1 MEFKYRGLRA
11 RLEHVDVTDEEVT
24 RQLVRLQQQS
34 QRRTPVFDR
43 PSQNGDELVLDY
55 AGFADGQQFA
65 GGTAEKQTL
74 VLGSGTFIPGFEEQ
88 LVGKNPGDDVT
99 VHVTFPAQYHAPEL
113 AGKDA
118 EFRCH
123 IHEIRTVAPYAL
135 DDTFAKEVGECETM
149 DEMRQKMRTSL
160 EDYYAERAEMEL
172 RERLLHQAAATMD
185 FTPDPA
191 EISKAV
197 EEQLDTMSAQLAQKN
212 LTLEDYCKFTN
223 STLDQ
228 MREDARPGAEQAVRI
243 KALVRKVA
251 QLEDLHAAEEDVA
264 QALSEICRAN
274 HMTMEELQPY
284 YDDAFAAAVDELGAW
299 IGKNGHSLI
308 YGGSETGLMGRLALS
323 ALAAGAEVTGV
334 EPRFFVEQ
342 EVQCDQLT
350 RLIVTEDM
358 PQRKAKM
365 IELGQAFIAMPGGTG
380 TLEEISEVMSLVS
393 LKKLNTPC
401 ILYNLDGYYDSLKA
415 LLSRMIAAGLSTPER
430 QKGIYFA
437 RSLAEIEEILARD

>member
-65 GGTAEKQTL
+65 GGTVEKQTL
-74 VLGSGTFIPGFEEQ
+74 ALGSGTFIPGFEEQ

-172 RERLLHQAAATMD
+172 RERLLHQAAASMD

-284 YDDAFAAAVDELGAW
+284 YDDAFAAAVEYSILLA
-299 IGKNGHSLI
+299 KVTKLI
-308 YGGSETGLMGRLALS
+308 RTS
-323 ALAAGAEVTGV
+323 AVL
-334 EPRFFVEQ
+334 
-342 EVQCDQLT
+342 
-350 RLIVTEDM
+350 ED
-358 PQRKAKM
+358 
-365 IELGQAFIAMPGGTG
+365 
-380 TLEEISEVMSLVS
+380 
-393 LKKLNTPC
+393 
-401 ILYNLDGYYDSLKA
+401 
-415 LLSRMIAAGLSTPER
+415 
-430 QKGIYFA
+430 
-437 RSLAEIEEILARD
+437 

>member
-65 GGTAEKQTL
+65 GGTAENQTL

-284 YDDAFAAAVDELGAW
+284 YDDAFAAAVEYSILLA
-299 IGKNGHSLI
+299 KVTKLI
-308 YGGSETGLMGRLALS
+308 RTNAVL
-323 ALAAGAEVTGV
+323 
-334 EPRFFVEQ
+334 
-342 EVQCDQLT
+342 
-350 RLIVTEDM
+350 ED
-358 PQRKAKM
+358 
-365 IELGQAFIAMPGGTG
+365 
-380 TLEEISEVMSLVS
+380 
-393 LKKLNTPC
+393 
-401 ILYNLDGYYDSLKA
+401 
-415 LLSRMIAAGLSTPER
+415 
-430 QKGIYFA
+430 
-437 RSLAEIEEILARD
+437 

>member
-11 RLEHVDVTDEEVT
+11 RLEHVDVTDEEVS

-55 AGFADGQQFA
+55 AGFADGKQFA

-88 LVGKNPGDDVT
+88 LIGKNPGDDVT
-99 VHVTFPAQYHAPEL
+99 VHVTFPVAYHAPEL

-123 IHEIRTVAPYAL
+123 IHEICTVAPYAL
-135 DDTFAKEVGECETM
+135 DDTFAREVGECETM

-212 LTLEDYCKFTN
+212 LTLEDYCRFTN

-251 QLEDLHAAEEDVA
+251 QLEDLHADEEDVA

-284 YDDAFAAAVDELGAW
+284 YDDAFAAAVEYSILLA
-299 IGKNGHSLI
+299 KVTKLI
-308 YGGSETGLMGRLALS
+308 RVS
-323 ALAAGAEVTGV
+323 AVL
-334 EPRFFVEQ
+334 
-342 EVQCDQLT
+342 
-350 RLIVTEDM
+350 ED
-358 PQRKAKM
+358 
-365 IELGQAFIAMPGGTG
+365 
-380 TLEEISEVMSLVS
+380 
-393 LKKLNTPC
+393 
-401 ILYNLDGYYDSLKA
+401 
-415 LLSRMIAAGLSTPER
+415 
-430 QKGIYFA
+430 
-437 RSLAEIEEILARD
+437 

>member
-172 RERLLHQAAATMD
+172 RERLLHQAAASMD

-228 MREDARPGAEQAVRI
+228 MREEIASMETERQRQEGEAAVLEASITHQNENIVRI
-243 KALVRKVA
+243 RQELERALTRFDLILLPAAPSVAPRLGESLSDPLQMYLSDVYTVTANLAGLPCASFPCGEEEQTGLPVGA
-251 QLEDLHAAEEDVA
+251 QLLARRDEEGLLLRAA
-264 QALSEICRAN
+264 
-274 HMTMEELQPY
+274 
-284 YDDAFAAAVDELGAW
+284 DAFQRHTDYHL
-299 IGKNGHSLI
+299 HR
-308 YGGSETGLMGRLALS
+308 GGM
-323 ALAAGAEVTGV
+323 
-334 EPRFFVEQ
+334 
-342 EVQCDQLT
+342 
-350 RLIVTEDM
+350 
-358 PQRKAKM
+358 
-365 IELGQAFIAMPGGTG
+365 
-380 TLEEISEVMSLVS
+380 
-393 LKKLNTPC
+393 
-401 ILYNLDGYYDSLKA
+401 
-415 LLSRMIAAGLSTPER
+415 
-430 QKGIYFA
+430 A
-437 RSLAEIEEILARD
+437 R

>member
-55 AGFADGQQFA
+55 AGFADGKQFA

-88 LVGKNPGDDVT
+88 LIGKNPGDDVT

-243 KALVRKVA
+243 KALVRKIA

-284 YDDAFAAAVDELGAW
+284 YDDAFAAAVEYSILLA
-299 IGKNGHSLI
+299 KVTKLI
-308 YGGSETGLMGRLALS
+308 RTTA
-323 ALAAGAEVTGV
+323 V
-334 EPRFFVEQ
+334 
-342 EVQCDQLT
+342 
-350 RLIVTEDM
+350 
-358 PQRKAKM
+358 
-365 IELGQAFIAMPGGTG
+365 
-380 TLEEISEVMSLVS
+380 LE
-393 LKKLNTPC
+393 N
-401 ILYNLDGYYDSLKA
+401 
-415 LLSRMIAAGLSTPER
+415 
-430 QKGIYFA
+430 
-437 RSLAEIEEILARD
+437 

>member
-55 AGFADGQQFA
+55 AGFADGKQFA

-191 EISKAV
+191 EVSKAV

-243 KALVRKVA
+243 KALVRKVT

-284 YDDAFAAAVDELGAW
+284 YDDAFAAAVEYSILLA
-299 IGKNGHSLI
+299 KVTKLI
-308 YGGSETGLMGRLALS
+308 RTTA
-323 ALAAGAEVTGV
+323 V
-334 EPRFFVEQ
+334 
-342 EVQCDQLT
+342 
-350 RLIVTEDM
+350 
-358 PQRKAKM
+358 
-365 IELGQAFIAMPGGTG
+365 
-380 TLEEISEVMSLVS
+380 LE
-393 LKKLNTPC
+393 N
-401 ILYNLDGYYDSLKA
+401 
-415 LLSRMIAAGLSTPER
+415 
-430 QKGIYFA
+430 
-437 RSLAEIEEILARD
+437 

>member
-118 EFRCH
+118 EFRCR

-172 RERLLHQAAATMD
+172 LERLLHQAAATMD

-284 YDDAFAAAVDELGAW
+284 YDDAFAAAVEYSILLA
-299 IGKNGHSLI
+299 KVTKLI
-308 YGGSETGLMGRLALS
+308 RTS
-323 ALAAGAEVTGV
+323 AVL
-334 EPRFFVEQ
+334 
-342 EVQCDQLT
+342 
-350 RLIVTEDM
+350 ED
-358 PQRKAKM
+358 
-365 IELGQAFIAMPGGTG
+365 
-380 TLEEISEVMSLVS
+380 
-393 LKKLNTPC
+393 
-401 ILYNLDGYYDSLKA
+401 
-415 LLSRMIAAGLSTPER
+415 
-430 QKGIYFA
+430 
-437 RSLAEIEEILARD
+437 

>member
-43 PSQNGDELVLDY
+43 PSQNGDE
-55 AGFADGQQFA
+55 
-65 GGTAEKQTL
+65 L

-172 RERLLHQAAATMD
+172 RERLLHQAAASMD

-284 YDDAFAAAVDELGAW
+284 YDDAFAAAVEYSILLA
-299 IGKNGHSLI
+299 KVTKLI
-308 YGGSETGLMGRLALS
+308 RTS
-323 ALAAGAEVTGV
+323 AVL
-334 EPRFFVEQ
+334 
-342 EVQCDQLT
+342 
-350 RLIVTEDM
+350 ED
-358 PQRKAKM
+358 
-365 IELGQAFIAMPGGTG
+365 
-380 TLEEISEVMSLVS
+380 
-393 LKKLNTPC
+393 
-401 ILYNLDGYYDSLKA
+401 
-415 LLSRMIAAGLSTPER
+415 
-430 QKGIYFA
+430 
-437 RSLAEIEEILARD
+437 

>member
-135 DDTFAKEVGECETM
+135 DDTFAKEVGECGTM

-197 EEQLDTMSAQLAQKN
+197 EEQLDTMSAQLAQ
-212 LTLEDYCKFTN
+212 
-223 STLDQ
+223 
-228 MREDARPGAEQAVRI
+228 
-243 KALVRKVA
+243 
-251 QLEDLHAAEEDVA
+251 
-264 QALSEICRAN
+264 
-274 HMTMEELQPY
+274 
-284 YDDAFAAAVDELGAW
+284 
-299 IGKNGHSLI
+299 
-308 YGGSETGLMGRLALS
+308 
-323 ALAAGAEVTGV
+323 
-334 EPRFFVEQ
+334 
-342 EVQCDQLT
+342 
-350 RLIVTEDM
+350 
-358 PQRKAKM
+358 
-365 IELGQAFIAMPGGTG
+365 
-380 TLEEISEVMSLVS
+380 
-393 LKKLNTPC
+393 
-401 ILYNLDGYYDSLKA
+401 
-415 LLSRMIAAGLSTPER
+415 
-430 QKGIYFA
+430 
-437 RSLAEIEEILARD
+437 

>member
-65 GGTAEKQTL
+65 GGTAENQTL

-88 LVGKNPGDDVT
+88 LVGKDPGDDVT

-118 EFRCH
+118 EFHCH

-172 RERLLHQAAATMD
+172 RERLLHQAAASMD

-284 YDDAFAAAVDELGAW
+284 YDDAFAAAVEYSILLA
-299 IGKNGHSLI
+299 KVTKLI
-308 YGGSETGLMGRLALS
+308 RTS
-323 ALAAGAEVTGV
+323 AVL
-334 EPRFFVEQ
+334 
-342 EVQCDQLT
+342 
-350 RLIVTEDM
+350 ED
-358 PQRKAKM
+358 
-365 IELGQAFIAMPGGTG
+365 
-380 TLEEISEVMSLVS
+380 
-393 LKKLNTPC
+393 
-401 ILYNLDGYYDSLKA
+401 
-415 LLSRMIAAGLSTPER
+415 
-430 QKGIYFA
+430 
-437 RSLAEIEEILARD
+437 

>member
-43 PSQNGDELVLDY
+43 PSQNGDELVRDY

-65 GGTAEKQTL
+65 GGPADTPTL
-74 VLGSGTFIPGFEEQ
+74 GLGRGTFIPGFEEQ

-172 RERLLHQAAATMD
+172 RERLLRQAAATMD

-284 YDDAFAAAVDELGAW
+284 YDDAFAAAVEYSILLA
-299 IGKNGHSLI
+299 KVTKLI
-308 YGGSETGLMGRLALS
+308 RTS
-323 ALAAGAEVTGV
+323 AVL
-334 EPRFFVEQ
+334 
-342 EVQCDQLT
+342 
-350 RLIVTEDM
+350 ED
-358 PQRKAKM
+358 
-365 IELGQAFIAMPGGTG
+365 
-380 TLEEISEVMSLVS
+380 
-393 LKKLNTPC
+393 
-401 ILYNLDGYYDSLKA
+401 
-415 LLSRMIAAGLSTPER
+415 
-430 QKGIYFA
+430 
-437 RSLAEIEEILARD
+437 

>member
-55 AGFADGQQFA
+55 AGFADGKQFA

-172 RERLLHQAAATMD
+172 RERLLHQAAASMD

-284 YDDAFAAAVDELGAW
+284 YDDAFAAAVEYSILLA
-299 IGKNGHSLI
+299 KVTKLI
-308 YGGSETGLMGRLALS
+308 RTS
-323 ALAAGAEVTGV
+323 AVL
-334 EPRFFVEQ
+334 
-342 EVQCDQLT
+342 
-350 RLIVTEDM
+350 ED
-358 PQRKAKM
+358 
-365 IELGQAFIAMPGGTG
+365 
-380 TLEEISEVMSLVS
+380 
-393 LKKLNTPC
+393 
-401 ILYNLDGYYDSLKA
+401 
-415 LLSRMIAAGLSTPER
+415 
-430 QKGIYFA
+430 
-437 RSLAEIEEILARD
+437 

>member
-74 VLGSGTFIPGFEEQ
+74 ALGSGTFIPGFEEQ

-172 RERLLHQAAATMD
+172 RERLLHQAAASMD

-228 MREDARPGAEQAVRI
+228 MREDARQIG
-243 KALVRKVA
+243 
-251 QLEDLHAAEEDVA
+251 
-264 QALSEICRAN
+264 RA
-274 HMTMEELQPY
+274 H
-284 YDDAFAAAVDELGAW
+284 V
-299 IGKNGHSLI
+299 
-308 YGGSETGLMGRLALS
+308 
-323 ALAAGAEVTGV
+323 
-334 EPRFFVEQ
+334 
-342 EVQCDQLT
+342 
-350 RLIVTEDM
+350 
-358 PQRKAKM
+358 
-365 IELGQAFIAMPGGTG
+365 
-380 TLEEISEVMSLVS
+380 
-393 LKKLNTPC
+393 
-401 ILYNLDGYYDSLKA
+401 
-415 LLSRMIAAGLSTPER
+415 
-430 QKGIYFA
+430 
-437 RSLAEIEEILARD
+437 

>member
-1 MEFKYRGLRA
+1 M
-11 RLEHVDVTDEEVT
+11 
-24 RQLVRLQQQS
+24 
-34 QRRTPVFDR
+34 
-43 PSQNGDELVLDY
+43 
-55 AGFADGQQFA
+55 
-65 GGTAEKQTL
+65 
-74 VLGSGTFIPGFEEQ
+74 
-88 LVGKNPGDDVT
+88 
-99 VHVTFPAQYHAPEL
+99 TFPAQYHAPEL

-172 RERLLHQAAATMD
+172 RERLLRQAAATMD

-284 YDDAFAAAVDELGAW
+284 YDDAFAAAVEYSILLA
-299 IGKNGHSLI
+299 KVTKLI
-308 YGGSETGLMGRLALS
+308 RTS
-323 ALAAGAEVTGV
+323 AVL
-334 EPRFFVEQ
+334 
-342 EVQCDQLT
+342 
-350 RLIVTEDM
+350 ED
-358 PQRKAKM
+358 
-365 IELGQAFIAMPGGTG
+365 
-380 TLEEISEVMSLVS
+380 
-393 LKKLNTPC
+393 
-401 ILYNLDGYYDSLKA
+401 
-415 LLSRMIAAGLSTPER
+415 
-430 QKGIYFA
+430 
-437 RSLAEIEEILARD
+437 

>member
-65 GGTAEKQTL
+65 GGTAAKQTL

-172 RERLLHQAAATMD
+172 RERLLHQAAASMD

-284 YDDAFAAAVDELGAW
+284 YDDAFAAAVEYSILLA
-299 IGKNGHSLI
+299 KVTKLI
-308 YGGSETGLMGRLALS
+308 RTNAVL
-323 ALAAGAEVTGV
+323 
-334 EPRFFVEQ
+334 
-342 EVQCDQLT
+342 
-350 RLIVTEDM
+350 ED
-358 PQRKAKM
+358 
-365 IELGQAFIAMPGGTG
+365 
-380 TLEEISEVMSLVS
+380 
-393 LKKLNTPC
+393 
-401 ILYNLDGYYDSLKA
+401 
-415 LLSRMIAAGLSTPER
+415 
-430 QKGIYFA
+430 
-437 RSLAEIEEILARD
+437 

>member
-55 AGFADGQQFA
+55 AGFADVQQFA

-88 LVGKNPGDDVT
+88 LVGKDPGDDVT

-284 YDDAFAAAVDELGAW
+284 YDDAFAAAVEYSILLA
-299 IGKNGHSLI
+299 KVTKLI
-308 YGGSETGLMGRLALS
+308 RTNAVL
-323 ALAAGAEVTGV
+323 
-334 EPRFFVEQ
+334 
-342 EVQCDQLT
+342 
-350 RLIVTEDM
+350 ED
-358 PQRKAKM
+358 
-365 IELGQAFIAMPGGTG
+365 
-380 TLEEISEVMSLVS
+380 
-393 LKKLNTPC
+393 
-401 ILYNLDGYYDSLKA
+401 
-415 LLSRMIAAGLSTPER
+415 
-430 QKGIYFA
+430 
-437 RSLAEIEEILARD
+437 

>member
-1 MEFKYRGLRA
+1 MSFVYKGLKANFEKLTVTEHELDRQMDRLRQQTPRVIPVTERA
-11 RLEHVDVTDEEVT
+11 AKMGDDV
-24 RQLVRLQQQS
+24 
-34 QRRTPVFDR
+34 
-43 PSQNGDELVLDY
+43 VLDY
-55 AGFADGQQFA
+55 AGFVDGKQFD
-65 GGTAEKQTL
+65 GGTAQKQTL

-172 RERLLHQAAATMD
+172 RERLLRQAAATMD

-284 YDDAFAAAVDELGAW
+284 YDDAFAAAVEYSILLA
-299 IGKNGHSLI
+299 KVTKLI
-308 YGGSETGLMGRLALS
+308 RTS
-323 ALAAGAEVTGV
+323 AVL
-334 EPRFFVEQ
+334 
-342 EVQCDQLT
+342 
-350 RLIVTEDM
+350 ED
-358 PQRKAKM
+358 
-365 IELGQAFIAMPGGTG
+365 
-380 TLEEISEVMSLVS
+380 
-393 LKKLNTPC
+393 
-401 ILYNLDGYYDSLKA
+401 
-415 LLSRMIAAGLSTPER
+415 
-430 QKGIYFA
+430 
-437 RSLAEIEEILARD
+437 

>member
-1 MEFKYRGLRA
+1 MPPKVRFTREEIIRAALDITRESGPEALTARSLAA
-11 RLEHVDVTDEEVT
+11 RLDCSAKPIFGLFRSMDEVQQEVLKAGYQFYGEAIARAMESGEYPPYKASGMAYIDFARREKHLFRLLFMRNRSREEVT

-55 AGFADGQQFA
+55 TGFADGQQFA

-172 RERLLHQAAATMD
+172 RERLLRQAAATMD

-284 YDDAFAAAVDELGAW
+284 YDDAFAAAVEYSILLA
-299 IGKNGHSLI
+299 KVTKLI
-308 YGGSETGLMGRLALS
+308 RTS
-323 ALAAGAEVTGV
+323 AVL
-334 EPRFFVEQ
+334 
-342 EVQCDQLT
+342 
-350 RLIVTEDM
+350 ED
-358 PQRKAKM
+358 
-365 IELGQAFIAMPGGTG
+365 
-380 TLEEISEVMSLVS
+380 
-393 LKKLNTPC
+393 
-401 ILYNLDGYYDSLKA
+401 
-415 LLSRMIAAGLSTPER
+415 
-430 QKGIYFA
+430 
-437 RSLAEIEEILARD
+437 